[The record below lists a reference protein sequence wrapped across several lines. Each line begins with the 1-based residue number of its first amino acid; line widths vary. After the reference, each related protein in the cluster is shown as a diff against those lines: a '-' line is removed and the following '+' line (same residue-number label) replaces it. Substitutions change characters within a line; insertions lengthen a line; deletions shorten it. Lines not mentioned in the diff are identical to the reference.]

1 MNKIVLNVEAVERLY
16 KLFNTLNES
25 KDFGHVT
32 LESEGDNGIGDTI
45 TATFDIIHKDI
56 DGQFKVTITDE
67 NDW

>member
-1 MNKIVLNVEAVERLY
+1 MNKIILNKVAIDRLY
-16 KLFNTLNES
+16 ELFNKLNQS

-45 TATFDIIHKDI
+45 TATFYITHKDV
-56 DGQFKVTITDE
+56 DGEFTVTITDQ

>member
-1 MNKIVLNVEAVERLY
+1 MNKIVLNSEAVERLY

-32 LESEGDNGIGDTI
+32 LESEGNNGIGDVI
-45 TATFDIIHKDI
+45 TATFYVTHKEVK
-56 DGQFKVTITDE
+56 GEFKVTIIDE